1 MKNDQID
8 DLDIKILNLIGGN
21 ARIPFLEVAREC
33 NVSGAAIHQRV
44 TKLTENGIILG
55 SKFLLDW
62 ERVGFDTCA
71 YIGVQTPPGDVNY
84 DDIIEELKKI
94 KEITECYFSAGRFD
108 IVFKIVAKNNKHL
121 LDILQQRIVPMG
133 FISSHTVILYK
144 EAFRRQV
151 PIE

>member
-8 DLDIKILNLIGGN
+8 ELDVKILNLIGDN

-44 TKLTENGIILG
+44 TKLTESGVIQG
-55 SKFLLDW
+55 SKYLLDW
-62 ERVGFDTCA
+62 EKVGYETCA

-84 DDIIEELKKI
+84 DGIIEDLRTI
-94 KEITECYFSAGRFD
+94 REITECYFSAGRYD

-121 LDILQQRIVPMG
+121 LDIVQQKIVPMG